1 MKFACFKNNAFVL
14 YCSTSVIKV
23 VTASMIIFWHDF
35 PKSETG
41 RAAIR

>member
-1 MKFACFKNNAFVL
+1 
-14 YCSTSVIKV
+14 
-23 VTASMIIFWHDF
+23 MIIFWHHF